1 MKSFNEREKD
11 LLDDIVNNMDG
22 KHRFGGELMKPMLAN
37 ASMAC
42 MLVNGE
48 NDGWIFSLSDTDDSQ
63 SKSLAKIVWLFSFLE
78 YCECE
83 NLIYCV
89 EDNDYNAIMF
99 GTSSKVLLSVEAV
112 GEKYRNNDDEIIE
125 VSEGMATW
133 NDKDGKLKMKGFK
146 CPQNLTRKMKRYL
159 ASAIFPTS
167 VLMELQA
174 NDYKT
179 QEELSLLKQLK
190 DAKHNLLI
198 AQISLIVSL
207 SMPIIS
213 IFISNRWGYTTI
225 EKAQYENIT
234 RLLDSLIV
242 VKCPDIPFL
251 QDSINE
257 DVKQ

>member
-1 MKSFNEREKD
+1 MKFYNKQEKE
-11 LLDDIVNNMDG
+11 LLDSIVSNIGG
-22 KHRFGGELMKPMLAN
+22 KYRFGGELMKPMLAN

-48 NDGWIFSLSDTDDSQ
+48 KDGWIFSRSATDDSQ

-78 YCECE
+78 YCECK

-99 GTSSKVLLSVEAV
+99 GSPSKVLLSVEAE
-112 GEKYRNNDDEIIE
+112 GEKYRNNDDETIE
-125 VSEGMATW
+125 VREGLATW
-133 NDKDGKLKMKGFK
+133 KDKEDKLKMEGFR
-146 CPQNLTRKMKRYL
+146 CPQNLTRTMKRYF
-159 ASAIFPTS
+159 ASAIYPTS
-167 VLMELQA
+167 TLMKLQA

-179 QEELSLLKQLK
+179 QEELSLSKQLK
-190 DAKHNLLI
+190 DTKRNLRI

-213 IFISNRWGYTTI
+213 IFISNCWGYATI
-225 EKAQYENIT
+225 EKTQYENIT

-242 VKCPDIPFL
+242 VECPDIYSL

-257 DVKQ
+257 EVKQ

>member
-1 MKSFNEREKD
+1 MKSFNKQEKD
-11 LLDDIVNNMDG
+11 LLDGIVNNKDG

-37 ASMAC
+37 ASIAC

-99 GTSSKVLLSVEAV
+99 GTSSKVRLSVETE
-112 GEKYRNNDDEIIE
+112 GKKYKNNNDDTIE
-125 VSEGMATW
+125 VCEGMATW
-133 NDKDGKLKMKGFK
+133 KEKNGKLKMEGFQ
-146 CPQNLTRKMKRYL
+146 CPQNLTCTMKRYF
-159 ASAIFPTS
+159 ASTIFPTS

-179 QEELSLLKQLK
+179 QEELSLSKQLK
-190 DAKHNLLI
+190 DAKHNLRI

-213 IFISNRWGYTTI
+213 IFVSNRLGYATI
-225 EKAQYENIT
+225 EKTQYEEIT

-242 VKCPDIPFL
+242 IECPDIHFL

-257 DVKQ
+257 EIKQ